1 MTTTP
6 ATYPLAE
13 TADGAELTLTGRI
26 TGSDPQ
32 TTGQGNPW
40 AIITLATDLGELAIR
55 VFPRHYAEHQQL
67 LRDGNTITVDVR
79 VSQYGRT
86 PTVGVFGIRASDGG
100 Q

>member
-6 ATYPLAE
+6 ATHPLAD
-13 TADGAELTLTGRI
+13 TADGTELTLTGRI

-40 AIITLATDLGELAIR
+40 AIITLATGQGELPVH
-55 VFPRHYAEHQQL
+55 VFPRHYAEHREL

-79 VSQYGRT
+79 VSQYGET
-86 PTVGVFGIRASDGG
+86 PTVGVFDIRAHDGG